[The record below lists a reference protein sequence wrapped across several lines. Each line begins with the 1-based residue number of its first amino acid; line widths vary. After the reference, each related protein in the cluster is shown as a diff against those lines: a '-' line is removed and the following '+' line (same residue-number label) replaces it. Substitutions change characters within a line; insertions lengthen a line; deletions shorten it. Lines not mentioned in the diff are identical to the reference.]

1 MRCFP
6 FVRSDTRGLPA
17 RLPLFLRLSCIGR
30 LIPRRRSLVWRADRL
45 KLQEPMYRRSA
56 SSFRLV
62 LVAVLFGL
70 SALCMMSAAH
80 GREIVRHAG
89 VGFAQAPPSI
99 CVSPLSWEKS
109 LQHVPLSF
117 DTNLT
122 FGNLQHVSHGAVLH
136 ALRRGP
142 ASASLLNAACG
153 AAPNF
158 AESRLARENVLALG
172 GAPRAPGPSRAP
184 PAA

>member
-1 MRCFP
+1 M
-6 FVRSDTRGLPA
+6 V
-17 RLPLFLRLSCIGR
+17 
-30 LIPRRRSLVWRADRL
+30 
-45 KLQEPMYRRSA
+45 RRSA

-70 SALCMMSAAH
+70 NALCMMSASE

-89 VGFAQAPPSI
+89 VGFVEAPPSI
-99 CVSPLSWEKS
+99 RVSALSREKS
-109 LQHVPLSF
+109 LQHGRLFF
-117 DTNLT
+117 DADLT
-122 FGNLQHVSHGAVLH
+122 FGHLQHVSHGAVLH
-136 ALRRGP
+136 AFRRGP
-142 ASASLLNAACG
+142 ASASLLSATCEV
-153 AAPNF
+153 APNF

>member
-1 MRCFP
+1 M
-6 FVRSDTRGLPA
+6 V
-17 RLPLFLRLSCIGR
+17 
-30 LIPRRRSLVWRADRL
+30 
-45 KLQEPMYRRSA
+45 RRSA

-70 SALCMMSAAH
+70 NALCMMSAAH

-89 VGFAQAPPSI
+89 VGFAGAPPSI
-99 CVSPLSWEKS
+99 RVSPSSREKS
-109 LQHVPLSF
+109 LQHGPLFF
-117 DTNLT
+117 DADLT
-122 FGNLQHVSHGAVLH
+122 FGQLQHASHAAVLH
-136 ALRRGP
+136 AFRRGP
-142 ASASLLNAACG
+142 ASASLLSATYEV
-153 AAPNF
+153 APNF

>member
-1 MRCFP
+1 M
-6 FVRSDTRGLPA
+6 V
-17 RLPLFLRLSCIGR
+17 
-30 LIPRRRSLVWRADRL
+30 
-45 KLQEPMYRRSA
+45 RRSA

-70 SALCMMSAAH
+70 NALCMMSAAH

-89 VGFAQAPPSI
+89 VGFAGAPPSI
-99 CVSPLSWEKS
+99 RVSPSSREKS
-109 LQHVPLSF
+109 LQRGPLFF
-117 DTNLT
+117 DADLT
-122 FGNLQHVSHGAVLH
+122 FGQLQHVSHGAVLH
-136 ALRRGP
+136 AFRRGP
-142 ASASLLNAACG
+142 ASASLLSATCEV
-153 AAPNF
+153 APNF

>member
-1 MRCFP
+1 M
-6 FVRSDTRGLPA
+6 V
-17 RLPLFLRLSCIGR
+17 
-30 LIPRRRSLVWRADRL
+30 
-45 KLQEPMYRRSA
+45 RRSA

-70 SALCMMSAAH
+70 NALCMMSAAH
-80 GREIVRHAG
+80 GREIVRRAG
-89 VGFAQAPPSI
+89 VGFAAPPSI
-99 CVSPLSWEKS
+99 RVSALSREKS
-109 LQHVPLSF
+109 LQRGPLFF
-117 DTNLT
+117 DAHLT
-122 FGNLQHVSHGAVLH
+122 FGQLQHVSHGAVLH

-142 ASASLLNAACG
+142 ASASLLSAACKV
-153 AAPNF
+153 APNF

>member
-1 MRCFP
+1 M
-6 FVRSDTRGLPA
+6 V
-17 RLPLFLRLSCIGR
+17 
-30 LIPRRRSLVWRADRL
+30 RRST
-45 KLQEPMYRRSA
+45 

-62 LVAVLFGL
+62 LVAALFGL
-70 SALCMMSAAH
+70 NALCMMSAAH
-80 GREIVRHAG
+80 GREIVRRAG
-89 VGFAQAPPSI
+89 VGFAEAPPSI
-99 CVSPLSWEKS
+99 RASLLSREKS
-109 LQHVPLSF
+109 LQHGPLSF
-117 DTNLT
+117 DANLT